1 MSETEIIVNQI
12 TTLSY
17 LGIFF
22 VSIIGNVVV
31 PVPEEI
37 VLLAFG
43 YIVGTGTVSFWAVL
57 VLVMSGVL
65 IGDTAMFIL
74 SRTNNRLVTFLYN
87 KLFAKLLEKRGDRW
101 IENNIKKI
109 IFFSRFMIQFRFI
122 GPFLAGQ
129 KKVSFGTFLLYD
141 FAAVALYVSLYVLLG
156 WYFHL
161 KLSLIIENVH
171 IAQNIV
177 LLIVGLMLVF
187 SITRFLYRH
196 LFGNRD
202 EVAP

>member
-12 TTLSY
+12 TALSY
-17 LGIFF
+17 FGIFF

-43 YIVGTGTVSFWAVL
+43 YIVGTGKVSFLAVL
-57 VLVMSGVL
+57 VLVVLGVL
-65 IGDTAMFIL
+65 IGDIAMFIL

-87 KLFAKLLEKRGDRW
+87 KLFAKLLEKRGDAW
-101 IENNIKKI
+101 IEKNIKKI

-129 KKVSFGTFLLYD
+129 KKVTFGTFLRYD
-141 FAAVALYVSLYVLLG
+141 LAAVLVYVPLYVLLG
-156 WYFHL
+156 WYFHR
-161 KLSLIIENVH
+161 KLSLIVENVH
-171 IAQNIV
+171 IAQNII
-177 LLIVGLMLVF
+177 LLVVGIALVF
-187 SITRFLYRH
+187 SVTRFLYRH
-196 LFGNRD
+196 LFGNKD
-202 EVAP
+202 QSVS